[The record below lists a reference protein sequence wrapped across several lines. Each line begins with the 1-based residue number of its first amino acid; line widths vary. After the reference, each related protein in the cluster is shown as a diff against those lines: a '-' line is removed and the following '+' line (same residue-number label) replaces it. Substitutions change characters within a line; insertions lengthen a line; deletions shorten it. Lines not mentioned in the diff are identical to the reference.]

1 MLTLWP
7 IRNSAEDG
15 EMGKWIWAAVLAA
28 PLALTACGEGAET
41 PDAPRW
47 GQSEPADAVFTVLTS
62 GTPIGAVEVWREEAG
77 YAIGYE
83 FRNNGRGPTFQED
96 IRLDGAGHPVHW
108 TIEGA
113 TTFGNQV
120 DEMFHREAGAASW
133 RDSTGEGQA
142 SLDGPALYVPQ
153 NSSPYALGLAARA
166 LMAAPERTLPALPG
180 GSLRLDP
187 VETLSVADAAGMERE
202 VQVWA
207 LSGTSLNPSWVI
219 MDGDQ
224 FFASV
229 SPRFAVIAQGFEGED
244 ERLRARA
251 SDYEAQRYG
260 AIQER
265 VARRYDGP
273 VRITDVRVFD
283 PDALGLTQP
292 VSVLIEGSR
301 IVSIDDADTR
311 HAGETLID
319 GAGGTLIPGLFEM
332 HAHLGET
339 AAFLNVAAGVT
350 SVRDMGNDNDSL
362 DRLAAEIEAGRV
374 AGPRI
379 FRSAFIEGRSPFN
392 SNSGVLVDSV
402 EDAVAAVH
410 AYADR
415 GGFHQIKIYNSMSP
429 DWIPDVIAAAREREM
444 RVSGHIPAFTNANAM
459 IEAGYDEITHINQLM
474 LGWVLEADEDTR
486 TLLRLTALKR
496 LPDLDLD
503 SAGVNATLDAMQAS
517 GVAIDPTLVIH
528 EALLLSRNG
537 ELNPGTV
544 DYIDHMPVS
553 VQRSARS
560 AWVEI
565 ASDEDDA
572 AYRGAFD
579 QIIETLR
586 RMRDRGI
593 FLVPGTDTGGSFT
606 YHRELELYQE
616 IGMSP
621 AEILAWAGHGMA
633 EYLGAGDELGRIA
646 PGYLADFFLV
656 PGDPSS
662 DLKAI
667 KTISMVAADGV
678 IYFPEDIYPEFGIRP
693 FVEAPGVSVAQ

>member
-1 MLTLWP
+1 MRVMMRL
-7 IRNSAEDG
+7 
-15 EMGKWIWAAVLAA
+15 WAAVLAA
-28 PLALTACGEGAET
+28 PLVLTACGEDAGTADEPGAAE
-41 PDAPRW
+41 ANRW

-62 GTPIGAVEVWREEAG
+62 GTAIGALEVWREEGG

-83 FRNNGRGPTFQED
+83 FRNNGRGPTYQED
-96 IRLDGAGHPVHW
+96 IRLDAAGYPVHW
-108 TIEGA
+108 TVEGA

-120 DEMFHREAGAASW
+120 DEMFHRDEAGARW
-133 RDSTGEGQA
+133 RDSTGEGEA
-142 SLDGPALYVPQ
+142 APDGPALYVPQ
-153 NSSPYALGLAARA
+153 NASPYALGLAARA

-187 VETLSVADAAGMERE
+187 VETLEVTHADGGVRA
-202 VQVWA
+202 VSVWA
-207 LSGTSLNPSWVI
+207 LSGTSLNPSWVL
-219 MDGDQ
+219 MDGED
-224 FFASV
+224 FFGTV
-229 SPRFAVIAQGFEGED
+229 SPRFAVLAQGFEGED
-244 ERLRARA
+244 ARLRERA
-251 SDYEAQRYG
+251 GSYESERYG

-265 VARRYDGP
+265 VARRYETP
-273 VRITDVRVFD
+273 VRIANVRVFD
-283 PDALGLTQP
+283 PDALGLTDL
-292 VSVLIEGSR
+292 VSVRVEGER
-301 IVSIDDADTR
+301 IVAVEAPDARQT
-311 HAGETLID
+311 GETVID
-319 GAGGTLIPGLFEM
+319 GAGGTLVPGLFEM
-332 HAHLGET
+332 HAHLSET
-339 AAFLNVAAGVT
+339 AAFLNIAAGVT

-362 DRLAAEIEAGRV
+362 DRLVADIEAGRV
-374 AGPRI
+374 AGPRV

-429 DWIPDVIAAAREREM
+429 DWIPEVIAAAREREM
-444 RVSGHIPAFTNANAM
+444 RVSGHVPAFTNADAM
-459 IEAGYDEITHINQLM
+459 IAAGYDEITHINQLM
-474 LGWVLEADEDTR
+474 LGWVLDEGEDTR

-503 SAGVNATLDAMQAS
+503 SEAVTATLDAMVAR

-528 EALLLSRNG
+528 ESLLLSRNG
-537 ELNPGTV
+537 EVNPGAV

-565 ASDEDDA
+565 ASDADDA

-586 RMRDRGI
+586 RMHERGI

-606 YHRELELYQE
+606 YHRELELYQQ

-633 EYLGAGDELGRIA
+633 EYLGAGDEVGRIA
-646 PGYLADFFLV
+646 PGYLADFF
-656 PGDPSS
+656 PGAGRSH
-662 DLKAI
+662 
-667 KTISMVAADGV
+667 GG
-678 IYFPEDIYPEFGIRP
+678 PESHQDHRHGGR
-693 FVEAPGVSVAQ
+693 

>member
-1 MLTLWP
+1 
-7 IRNSAEDG
+7 
-15 EMGKWIWAAVLAA
+15 
-28 PLALTACGEGAET
+28 
-41 PDAPRW
+41 
-47 GQSEPADAVFTVLTS
+47 
-62 GTPIGAVEVWREEAG
+62 
-77 YAIGYE
+77 
-83 FRNNGRGPTFQED
+83 
-96 IRLDGAGHPVHW
+96 
-108 TIEGA
+108 
-113 TTFGNQV
+113 
-120 DEMFHREAGAASW
+120 
-133 RDSTGEGQA
+133 
-142 SLDGPALYVPQ
+142 
-153 NSSPYALGLAARA
+153 
-166 LMAAPERTLPALPG
+166 
-180 GSLRLDP
+180 
-187 VETLSVADAAGMERE
+187 
-202 VQVWA
+202 
-207 LSGTSLNPSWVI
+207 
-219 MDGDQ
+219 
-224 FFASV
+224 
-229 SPRFAVIAQGFEGED
+229 
-244 ERLRARA
+244 
-251 SDYEAQRYG
+251 
-260 AIQER
+260 
-265 VARRYDGP
+265 
-273 VRITDVRVFD
+273 
-283 PDALGLTQP
+283 
-292 VSVLIEGSR
+292 
-301 IVSIDDADTR
+301 
-311 HAGETLID
+311 
-319 GAGGTLIPGLFEM
+319 M

-474 LGWVLEADEDTR
+474 LGWVLAADEDTR

-496 LPDLDLD
+496 LPELDLD
-503 SAGVNATLDAMQAS
+503 SAAVNATLDAMVAR

-528 EALLLSRNG
+528 ESLLLSRNG
-537 ELNPGTV
+537 VINPGAV

-560 AWVEI
+560 AWVAIESE
-565 ASDEDDA
+565 ADDV

-656 PGDPSS
+656 PGDPTQ

-678 IYFPEDIYPEFGIRP
+678 IYFPADIYPEFGIRP
-693 FVEAPGVSVAQ
+693 FVAAPAVSVAE

>member
-1 MLTLWP
+1 MAGWMA
-7 IRNSAEDG
+7 RG
-15 EMGKWIWAAVLAA
+15 AAGMAA
-28 PLALTACGEGAET
+28 GAMLALAACGEPSGT
-41 PDAPRW
+41 GDAASEADRW
-47 GQSEPADAVFTVLTS
+47 GQTRPADAVFTVMTS
-62 GTPIGAVEVWREEAG
+62 GTPIGALEVWREADR

-83 FRNNGRGPTFQED
+83 FRNNGRGPTFEEA
-96 IRLDGAGHPVHW
+96 IHLGAGGHPVHW

-120 DEMFHREAGAASW
+120 DEHFHREGDGESDGAARW

-142 SLDGPALYVPQ
+142 HPGGPALYVPQ
-153 NSSPYALGLAARA
+153 NASPYALGLAARA
-166 LMAAPERTLPALPG
+166 LMAEPGRTLPALPG
-180 GSLRLDP
+180 GQLRLDP
-187 VETLSVADAAGMERE
+187 VEILEVTHADGAARE
-202 VQVWA
+202 VQAWA
-207 LSGTSLNPSWVI
+207 LSGASLNPSWVI
-219 MDGDQ
+219 MDGAQ

-229 SPRFAVIAQGFEGED
+229 SPRFSVIAQGFEGED
-244 ERLRARA
+244 SRLRERA
-251 SDYEAQRYG
+251 GAWEAERYS

-273 VRITDVRVFD
+273 VRISDVRVFD
-283 PDALGLTQP
+283 PDTQALTAP
-292 VSVLIEGSR
+292 VSVRIEGER
-301 IVSIDDADTR
+301 IVSLDAPDVR
-311 HAGETLID
+311 RAGETVID
-319 GAGGTLIPGLFEM
+319 GAGGTLVPGLFEM

-362 DRLAAEIEAGRV
+362 DRLEAEILAGRM

-429 DWIPDVIAAAREREM
+429 DWIPEVIAAAREREM
-444 RVSGHIPAFTNANAM
+444 RVSGHIPAFTNADAM
-459 IEAGYDEITHINQLM
+459 IAAGYDEITHINQLM
-474 LGWVLEADEDTR
+474 LGWVLDADEDTR

-503 SAGVNATLDAMQAS
+503 SEAVNATLDAMAQR
-517 GVAIDPTLVIH
+517 GVSIDPTLVIH
-528 EALLLSRNG
+528 ESLLLSRNG
-537 ELNPGTV
+537 ELNPGAV

-565 ASDEDDA
+565 ASEADDA

-586 RMRDRGI
+586 RMRERGI
-593 FLVPGTDTGGSFT
+593 LLVPGTDTGGSFT

-616 IGMSP
+616 TGMSP

-633 EYLGAGDELGRIA
+633 QYLGAGDELGRIA
-646 PGYLADFFLV
+646 PGYYADFFLI
-656 PGDPSS
+656 PDDPTA

-667 KTISMVAADGV
+667 KTISMVMADGV
-678 IYFPEDIYPEFGIRP
+678 VYFPEELYPEFGIRP
-693 FVEAPGVSVAQ
+693 FVAAPVVSVAE

>member
-1 MLTLWP
+1 MRAWMKARAGL
-7 IRNSAEDG
+7 
-15 EMGKWIWAAVLAA
+15 WAAVLAA
-28 PLALTACGEGAET
+28 PLVLTACGEGAGSGGEAAAPET
-41 PDAPRW
+41 NRW

-62 GTPIGAVEVWREEAG
+62 GTPIGAVEVWRGETG

-83 FRNNGRGPTFQED
+83 FRNNGRGPTYQED
-96 IRLDGAGHPVHW
+96 IRLDDAGHPVHW

-120 DEMFHREAGAASW
+120 DEMFHRDGDGARW
-133 RDSTGEGQA
+133 RDSTGEAQA
-142 SLDGPALYVPQ
+142 SPDGPALYVPQ
-153 NSSPYALGLAARA
+153 NASPYALGLAARA
-166 LMAAPERTLPALPG
+166 LMAAPERSLPALPG

-251 SDYEAQRYG
+251 SDYEAERYG

-273 VRITDVRVFD
+273 VRIANVRVFD
-283 PDALGLTQP
+283 PDALGLTEP

-301 IVSIDDADTR
+301 IVSIDDAGTR
-311 HAGETLID
+311 ESGETVID
-319 GAGGTLIPGLFEM
+319 GAGGSLIPGLFEM

-402 EDAVAAVH
+402 DDAVAAVH

-496 LPDLDLD
+496 LPELDLD
-503 SAGVNATLDAMQAS
+503 SAAVNATLDAMAAR
-517 GVAIDPTLVIH
+517 GVSIDPTLVIH
-528 EALLLSRNG
+528 ESLLLSRNG
-537 ELNPGTV
+537 VINPGAV

-560 AWVEI
+560 AWVAIESE
-565 ASDEDDA
+565 ADDA

-606 YHRELELYQE
+606 YHRELELYQQ

-633 EYLGAGDELGRIA
+633 DYLGAGDELGRIA

-656 PGDPSS
+656 PGDPSA

-693 FVEAPGVSVAQ
+693 FVAAPAVSVAQ

>member
-1 MLTLWP
+1 MRAWVKARAGL
-7 IRNSAEDG
+7 
-15 EMGKWIWAAVLAA
+15 WAAVLAA
-28 PLALTACGEGAET
+28 PLALAACGDGAGAGG
-41 PDAPRW
+41 DAAAPEANRW
-47 GQSEPADAVFTVLTS
+47 GQSEPADAVFTVLTG
-62 GTPIGAVEVWREEAG
+62 GTAIGAVEVWRGEAG
-77 YAIGYE
+77 YTIGFE
-83 FRNNGRGPTFQED
+83 FRDNGRGPTFQED
-96 IRLDGAGHPVHW
+96 IRLDAAGHPVHW

-120 DEMFHREAGAASW
+120 DEMFHRDGDGAHW

-142 SLDGPALYVPQ
+142 APAGPALYVPQ
-153 NSSPYALGLAARA
+153 DASPYALGLAARA
-166 LMAAPERTLPALPG
+166 LMAAPDRTLPALPG

-187 VETLSVADAAGMERE
+187 VETLSVADATGMERD

-224 FFASV
+224 FFATV
-229 SPRFAVIAQGFEGED
+229 SPRFSVIAQGFEGED
-244 ERLRARA
+244 QRLRARA
-251 SDYEAQRYG
+251 GDYEAERYG

-265 VARRYDGP
+265 VARRYGGP

-283 PDALGLTQP
+283 PDALGLTDP
-292 VSVLIEGSR
+292 VSVRIEGSR
-301 IVSIDDADTR
+301 IVSVDAADARET
-311 HAGETLID
+311 GETLID

-402 EDAVAAVH
+402 DDAVAAVH

-429 DWIPDVIAAAREREM
+429 DWIPEVIAAAREREM
-444 RVSGHIPAFTNANAM
+444 RVSGHIPAFTNADAM

-496 LPDLDLD
+496 LPELDLD
-503 SAGVNATLDAMQAS
+503 SAAVNATLDAMAAR
-517 GVAIDPTLVIH
+517 GVSIDPTLVIH
-528 EALLLSRNG
+528 ESLLLSRNG
-537 ELNPGTV
+537 VINPGAV

-553 VQRSARS
+553 EQRWARS
-560 AWVEI
+560 AWVAIESE
-565 ASDEDDA
+565 ADDA

-633 EYLGAGDELGRIA
+633 EYLGAGEELGRIA

-656 PGDPSS
+656 QGDPTA

-693 FVEAPGVSVAQ
+693 FAAAPAVSVAQ

>member
-1 MLTLWP
+1 MGFTMMRGAAGMAAGAML
-7 IRNSAEDG
+7 A
-15 EMGKWIWAAVLAA
+15 LAA
-28 PLALTACGEGAET
+28 CGAPPGAPE
-41 PDAPRW
+41 ASRW
-47 GQSEPADAVFTVLTS
+47 GQSGPADAVFTVLTS
-62 GTPIGAVEVWREEAG
+62 GTAIGALEVWREEAG
-77 YAIGYE
+77 YAIGFE
-83 FRNNGRGPTFQED
+83 FRDNGRGPTYQED
-96 IRLDGAGHPVHW
+96 IRLDAAGHPVHW

-120 DEMFHREAGAASW
+120 DEMFHRDASAARW

-142 SLDGPALYVPQ
+142 SVDGPALYVPQ
-153 NSSPYALGLAARA
+153 NASPWAMGLAAQA
-166 LMAAPERTLPALPG
+166 LMAAPGRTLPALPG
-180 GSLRLDP
+180 GQLRLDP
-187 VETLSVADAAGMERE
+187 VETLDVTRADGEARQ

-207 LSGTSLNPSWVI
+207 LSGTSFNPSWVL
-219 MDGDQ
+219 MDGET
-224 FFASV
+224 FFGTV
-229 SPRFAVIAQGFEGED
+229 SPRFAVLAQGFEGED
-244 ERLRARA
+244 ARLRERA
-251 SDYEAQRYG
+251 GTYEAERYG
-260 AIQER
+260 AIQSR
-265 VARRYDGP
+265 VARRYDTP
-273 VRITDVRVFD
+273 VRIANVRVFD
-283 PDALGLTQP
+283 PDSQALGDL
-292 VSVLIEGSR
+292 VSVRVEGER
-301 IVSIDDADTR
+301 IVAVEAADAR
-311 HAGETLID
+311 AAGETVID
-319 GAGGTLIPGLFEM
+319 GAGGTLVPGLFEM
-332 HAHLGET
+332 HAHLSET

-362 DRLAAEIEAGRV
+362 DRLVADIEAGRV
-374 AGPRI
+374 AGPRV

-392 SNSGVLVDSV
+392 SNSGMLVDSV
-402 EDAVAAVH
+402 EDAVGAVH

-429 DWIPDVIAAAREREM
+429 DWIPEVIAAARERGM
-444 RVSGHIPAFTNANAM
+444 RVSGHIPAFTNADAM

-474 LGWVLEADEDTR
+474 LGWVLAADEDTR
-486 TLLRLTALKR
+486 TLLRLTALRR
-496 LPDLDLD
+496 LPELDLD
-503 SAGVNATLDAMQAS
+503 SAAVNATLDAMQAR

-528 EALLLSRNG
+528 ESLLLSRNG
-537 ELNPGTV
+537 EVNPGAV

-560 AWVEI
+560 AWVAIESE
-565 ASDEDDA
+565 ADDV

-656 PGDPSS
+656 PGDPTQ

-667 KTISMVAADGV
+667 KTIAMVAADGV
-678 IYFPEDIYPEFGIRP
+678 IYFPADIYPEFGIRP
-693 FVEAPGVSVAQ
+693 FVDAPAVSVAQ

>member
-1 MLTLWP
+1 MRVWIGTLV
-7 IRNSAEDG
+7 
-15 EMGKWIWAAVLAA
+15 AA
-28 PLALTACGEGAET
+28 LALGGCGGSA
-41 PDAPRW
+41 DAPGPSEPRW
-47 GQSEPADAVFTVLTS
+47 GKSEPADAVYTVLTS
-62 GTPIGAVEVWREEAG
+62 GTAIGALEVWHEEAD
-77 YAIGYE
+77 YTIGYE
-83 FRNNGRGPTFQED
+83 FRNNGRGPTYQED
-96 IRLDGAGHPVHW
+96 IRLGDSGLPVHW
-108 TIEGA
+108 TVEGA

-120 DEMFHREAGAASW
+120 DEMFHLDGDGANW

-142 SLDGPALYVPQ
+142 SADGPALYVPQ
-153 NSSPYALGLAARA
+153 NASPFALGLAARA
-166 LMAAPERTLPALPG
+166 LMAAPGRSLPALPG
-180 GSLRLDP
+180 GELRLDP
-187 VETLSVADAAGMERE
+187 VETLEVTHADGGVRQ
-202 VQVWA
+202 VSVWA
-207 LSGTSLNPSWVI
+207 LSGTSLNPSWVL
-219 MDGDQ
+219 MDGED
-224 FFASV
+224 FFGTV
-229 SPRFAVIAQGFEGED
+229 SPRFAVLAQGFEGED
-244 ERLRARA
+244 ARLRDRA
-251 SDYEAQRYG
+251 GIYESDRYS

-265 VARRYDGP
+265 VARRYETP
-273 VRITDVRVFD
+273 VRIANVRVFD
-283 PDALGLTQP
+283 PDALGLTDL
-292 VSVLIEGSR
+292 VSVRVEGER
-301 IVSIDDADTR
+301 IVAVEAADARET
-311 HAGETLID
+311 GETVID
-319 GAGGTLIPGLFEM
+319 GGGGTLVPGLFEM
-332 HAHLGET
+332 HAHLSET
-339 AAFLNVAAGVT
+339 AAFLNIAAGVT

-362 DRLAAEIEAGRV
+362 DRLVEDIEAGRV
-374 AGPRI
+374 AGPRV

-459 IEAGYDEITHINQLM
+459 IAAGYDEITHINQLM
-474 LGWVLEADEDTR
+474 LGWVLDADEDTR

-503 SAGVNATLDAMQAS
+503 SAAVTATLDEMAARGIS
-517 GVAIDPTLVIH
+517 IDPTLVIH
-528 EALLLSRNG
+528 ESLLLSRNG
-537 ELNPGTV
+537 VINPGAV

-560 AWVEI
+560 AWVAIESE
-565 ASDEDDA
+565 ADDA

-586 RMRDRGI
+586 RMHARGI

-616 IGMSP
+616 VGMSP

-633 EYLGAGDELGRIA
+633 QYLGAGDEVGRIA

-656 PGDPSS
+656 PGDPTA

-678 IYFPEDIYPEFGIRP
+678 IYFPADIYPEFGIRP
-693 FVEAPGVSVAQ
+693 FVDAPAVSGVE

>member
-1 MLTLWP
+1 MRAWMTA
-7 IRNSAEDG
+7 RAG
-15 EMGKWIWAAVLAA
+15 VWAAVLAA
-28 PLALTACGEGAET
+28 PLALTACGAGGEPGATEV
-41 PDAPRW
+41 DRW

-62 GTPIGAVEVWREEAG
+62 GTPIGAVEVWRGEAG
-77 YAIGYE
+77 YTIGYE

-96 IRLDGAGHPVHW
+96 IRLDAAGHPVHW

-120 DEMFHREAGAASW
+120 DEMFHRDEDGARW

-142 SLDGPALYVPQ
+142 APDGPALYVPQ
-153 NSSPYALGLAARA
+153 NASPYALALAARA

-219 MDGDQ
+219 MDGEA

-251 SDYEAQRYG
+251 GDYEAERYG

-273 VRITDVRVFD
+273 VRIANVRVFD
-283 PDALGLTQP
+283 PDALGLTEP
-292 VSVLIEGSR
+292 VSVLVEGSR
-301 IVSIDDADTR
+301 IVSIDDADAR
-311 HAGETLID
+311 ESGETVID
-319 GAGGTLIPGLFEM
+319 GAGGSLIPGLFEM

-362 DRLAAEIEAGRV
+362 DRLEAEIEAGRM
-374 AGPRI
+374 AAPRI

-402 EDAVAAVH
+402 DDAVAAVH

-444 RVSGHIPAFTNANAM
+444 RVSGHIPAFTNADAM
-459 IEAGYDEITHINQLM
+459 IAAGYDEITHINQLM

-503 SAGVNATLDAMQAS
+503 SAAVNATLDAMAAR
-517 GVAIDPTLVIH
+517 GVSIDPTLVIH
-528 EALLLSRNG
+528 ESLLLSRNG
-537 ELNPGTV
+537 VINPGTV

-565 ASDEDDA
+565 ASDADDV

-606 YHRELELYQE
+606 YHRELELYQQ

-633 EYLGAGDELGRIA
+633 EYLGAGEELGRIA
-646 PGYLADFFLV
+646 PGYYADFFLI
-656 PGDPSS
+656 PGDPTA

-693 FVEAPGVSVAQ
+693 FAAAPAVSVTQ

>member
-1 MLTLWP
+1 
-7 IRNSAEDG
+7 
-15 EMGKWIWAAVLAA
+15 MGKWIWAAVLAA
-28 PLALTACGEGAET
+28 PLALTACGEGAGG
-41 PDAPRW
+41 DAAAPEANRW
-47 GQSEPADAVFTVLTS
+47 GQSEPADAVFTVLTG
-62 GTPIGAVEVWREEAG
+62 GTAIGAVEVWRGEAG
-77 YAIGYE
+77 YTIGFE
-83 FRNNGRGPTFQED
+83 FRDNGRGPTFQED
-96 IRLDGAGHPVHW
+96 IRLDAAGHPVHW

-120 DEMFHREAGAASW
+120 DEMFHRGADGAHW
-133 RDSTGEGQA
+133 RDSTGEAQA
-142 SLDGPALYVPQ
+142 APDGPALYVPQ
-153 NSSPYALGLAARA
+153 DASPYALGLAARA
-166 LMAAPERTLPALPG
+166 LMAAPDRTLPALPG

-187 VETLSVADAAGMERE
+187 VETLSVADAAGMERD

-229 SPRFAVIAQGFEGED
+229 SPRFSVIAQGFEGED
-244 ERLRARA
+244 QRLRARA
-251 SDYEAQRYG
+251 GDYEAERYG
-260 AIQER
+260 AIQSR

-283 PDALGLTQP
+283 PDALGLTGP
-292 VSVLIEGSR
+292 VSVRIEGSR
-301 IVSIDDADTR
+301 IVSVDAADARET
-311 HAGETLID
+311 GETLID

-362 DRLAAEIEAGRV
+362 DRLAAEIEARRV

-496 LPDLDLD
+496 LPELDLD
-503 SAGVNATLDAMQAS
+503 SAAVNATLDAMAAR

-528 EALLLSRNG
+528 ESLLLSRNG
-537 ELNPGTV
+537 VINPGAV

-565 ASDEDDA
+565 ASEADDV

-586 RMRDRGI
+586 RMHERGI

-633 EYLGAGDELGRIA
+633 DYLGAGDELGRIA
-646 PGYLADFFLV
+646 PGYLAYFFLV
-656 PGDPSS
+656 PGDPTA

-693 FVEAPGVSVAQ
+693 FVPAPAVSVAQ

>member
-1 MLTLWP
+1 MRAW
-7 IRNSAEDG
+7 
-15 EMGKWIWAAVLAA
+15 MGARAGLWAAALAV
-28 PLALTACGEGAET
+28 PLVLTACGEGVGAGGDAGA

-62 GTPIGAVEVWREEAG
+62 GTAIGALEVWRGEGG
-77 YAIGYE
+77 YTIGYE

-96 IRLDGAGHPVHW
+96 IRLDAAGHPVHW
-108 TIEGA
+108 TVQGA

-120 DEMFHREAGAASW
+120 DEMFHRDEAGARW

-142 SLDGPALYVPQ
+142 APDGPALYVPQ
-153 NSSPYALGLAARA
+153 NASPYALGLAARA
-166 LMAAPERTLPALPG
+166 LMAAPERSLPALPG
-180 GSLRLDP
+180 GMLRLDP
-187 VETLSVADAAGMERE
+187 VETLEVTHADGGVRA
-202 VQVWA
+202 VSVWA
-207 LSGTSLNPSWVI
+207 LSGTSLNPSWVL
-219 MDGDQ
+219 MDGED
-224 FFASV
+224 FFGTV
-229 SPRFAVIAQGFEGED
+229 SPRFTVLAQGFEGED
-244 ERLRARA
+244 ARLRERA
-251 SDYEAQRYG
+251 GTYESERYG

-265 VARRYDGP
+265 VARRYETP
-273 VRITDVRVFD
+273 VRIANVRLFD
-283 PDALGLTQP
+283 PDTLALTEL
-292 VSVLIEGSR
+292 VSVRVEGER
-301 IVSIDDADTR
+301 IVAVEAADAR
-311 HAGETLID
+311 QSGETVID
-319 GAGGTLIPGLFEM
+319 GAGGTLVPGLFEM
-332 HAHLGET
+332 HAHLSET
-339 AAFLNVAAGVT
+339 AAFLNIAAGVT

-362 DRLAAEIEAGRV
+362 DRLVADIEAGRV
-374 AGPRI
+374 AGPRV

-429 DWIPDVIAAAREREM
+429 DWIPEVIAAAREREM
-444 RVSGHIPAFTNANAM
+444 RVSGHVPAFTNADAM
-459 IEAGYDEITHINQLM
+459 IAAGYDEITHINQLM
-474 LGWVLEADEDTR
+474 LGWVLGADEDTR

-496 LPDLDLD
+496 LPELDLD
-503 SAGVNATLDAMQAS
+503 SAGVNATLDAMQAR

-528 EALLLSRNG
+528 ESLLLSRNG

-560 AWVEI
+560 AWVAIESE
-565 ASDEDDA
+565 ADDA

-586 RMRDRGI
+586 RMHERGI

-606 YHRELELYQE
+606 YHRELELYQQ

-633 EYLGAGDELGRIA
+633 QYLGAGDEVGRIA

-656 PGDPSS
+656 PGDPTA

-667 KTISMVAADGV
+667 KTIAMVAADGV
-678 IYFPEDIYPEFGIRP
+678 IYFPADIYPEFGIRP
-693 FVEAPGVSVAQ
+693 FVDAPAVSVAE